1 MKNDN
6 RIEVDL
12 VLLLTIILAA
22 LRLDGVIQWPWILVA
37 SPIIVVNLIKLIL
50 IFVLVVRGRKR

>member
-12 VLLLTIILAA
+12 VLLLTIILVA
-22 LRLDGVIQWPWILVA
+22 LRLDGVLQWPWMVVL
-37 SPIIVVNLIKLIL
+37 SPIMGVNLIKLIM
-50 IFVLVVRGRKR
+50 IIVLVLRGKKR